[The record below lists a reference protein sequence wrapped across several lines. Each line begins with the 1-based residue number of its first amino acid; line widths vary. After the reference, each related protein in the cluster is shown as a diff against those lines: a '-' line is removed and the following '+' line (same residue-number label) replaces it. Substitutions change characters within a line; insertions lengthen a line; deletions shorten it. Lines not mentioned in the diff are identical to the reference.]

1 MEYLS
6 INLTKHV
13 EDIHGGK
20 LQNSDERY
28 QRRTKKK
35 NGEVYHVHEQ
45 EDSTL
50 SRCIFLKFI
59 YIQQNLNKKSQ
70 QIIVQILTNRF

>member
-35 NGEVYHVHEQ
+35 MERYTMFMNRKTQHCL
-45 EDSTL
+45 DAFSSNL
-50 SRCIFLKFI
+50 SIF
-59 YIQQNLNKKSQ
+59 NR
-70 QIIVQILTNRF
+70 ILIKNPSKLLCRY

>member
-1 MEYLS
+1 MGENYKILM
-6 INLTKHV
+6 K
-13 EDIHGGK
+13 DIK
-20 LQNSDERY
+20 EEL
-28 QRRTKKK
+28 KKK